1 LLVADLLFDLPLRHP
16 LSYTVPDG
24 LRVAPG
30 QRVTAPVQGRAR
42 VGLVAALRDADASGL
57 SAIASALE
65 PVPVLSPAMLEL
77 GIWAAAESLSAAGS
91 TLAALLPPAPR
102 RGTAESLAPPPM
114 PGPAANPHRPSCG
127 PTWRATSG
135 SPSWRRGRRGRCW

>member
-1 LLVADLLFDLPLRHP
+1 MLVADLLFDLPLRHP

-65 PVPVLSPAMLEL
+65 SPYPDYEVLVVDQSDDPGTLL
-77 GIWAAAESLSAAGS
+77 SSQSGIAARAP
-91 TLAALLPPAPR
+91 AALITPISTTAVR
-102 RGTAESLAPPPM
+102 RRRV
-114 PGPAANPHRPSCG
+114 HRS
-127 PTWRATSG
+127 TVLTI
-135 SPSWRRGRRGRCW
+135 